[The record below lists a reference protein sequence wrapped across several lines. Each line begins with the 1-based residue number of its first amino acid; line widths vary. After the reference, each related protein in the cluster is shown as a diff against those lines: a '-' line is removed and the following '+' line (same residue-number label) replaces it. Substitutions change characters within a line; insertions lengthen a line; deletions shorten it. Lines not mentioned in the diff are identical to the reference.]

1 MLARAAAGGPRA
13 AGRAQGREL
22 MEETVTDGDGTPAI
36 SVVVPTHDVGAWV
49 DECLTSL
56 LHDQEVDLEVIVV
69 DDASQD
75 DTWAR
80 VTAWAARDARVR
92 AFQAP
97 GVGGGQARNF
107 GVELARGEFLAFVDG
122 DDLVP
127 RGAYAAMLASARES
141 GSQMVVGDF
150 VKFSALQTWS
160 PTARWTGFADP
171 VQGTSLVDRP
181 QLVRNRACWNRL
193 FRADF
198 WREEAIAF
206 PSVPRSND
214 IVPMVTALVAARTV
228 DVVPDLVYL
237 YRERPGATSM
247 TARAGAEVG
256 VTSYLSQ
263 EVLCARLLGAVEGEQ
278 LEATYWQMVLDS
290 DAWVHLRRF
299 VRERA
304 EREPAEREPS
314 PTPGT
319 LAELLSLRRTRSW
332 TRLRPEK
339 QVVYA
344 LATLDEAT
352 WARGV
357 LDAIGD
363 AGVPVVPLEPAEAL
377 RAALAADRTGLVE
390 PEAMRRFVFSHVV
403 ETVAGRT
410 VALSAVD
417 AGVLLALAAQRPQ
430 WFADPVGEAERP
442 QDTRVR
448 EALHAQDSGPL
459 REVIA
464 QSDALVVSSLVVRTD
479 RAVLSLRLP
488 AQLSRAEEITLRA
501 FKPGRPQTQRG
512 VARLRAKDGHFRA
525 TVLASALPTEGT
537 WALEL
542 LTEVDG
548 EPVQVPLV
556 VERSAIALEHGRLG
570 RLTVRGKEEG
580 QVPLT
585 VFRRGSALRR
595 AVRAFRRRRR

>member
-1 MLARAAAGGPRA
+1 
-13 AGRAQGREL
+13 
-22 MEETVTDGDGTPAI
+22 MEDTVTDGEGTPAI
-36 SVVVPTHDVGAWV
+36 SVVMPTHDVGAWV

-56 LHDQEVDLEVIVV
+56 LHDQDVDLEVVVV
-69 DDASQD
+69 DDDSRD
-75 DTWAR
+75 DTWTR
-80 VTAWAARDARVR
+80 VSAWAARDPRVR

-107 GVELARGEFLAFVDG
+107 GVEMARGEYLAFVDG

-160 PTARWTGFADP
+160 PTARWTGFADR
-171 VQGTSLVDRP
+171 VQGTTLVERP

-193 FRADF
+193 FRRDF

-214 IVPMVTALVAARTV
+214 VVPMVTALVAARSI

-237 YRERPGATSM
+237 YRERPGGTSM
-247 TARAGAEVG
+247 TSQAGAEVG

-263 EVLCARLLGAVEGEQ
+263 ELLCARLLGPVDGEQ
-278 LEATYWQMVLDS
+278 LAATYWQMVLDS
-290 DAWVHLRRF
+290 DAWVHLRKF

-304 EREPAEREPS
+304 AAEDREPS
-314 PTPGT
+314 PIPAMVG
-319 LAELLSLRRTRSW
+319 ELLALRRDRSW
-332 TRLRPEK
+332 SRLRPEK

-344 LATLDEAT
+344 LATLDEAG
-352 WARGV
+352 WARAV
-357 LDAIGD
+357 LDAFGD
-363 AGVPVVPLEPAEAL
+363 GGVTPVAMDPAQAL
-377 RAALAADRTGLVE
+377 RAALAADPTGLVE

-403 ETVAGRT
+403 ETVAGLT
-410 VALSAVD
+410 EPLALDDAVALV
-417 AGVLLALAAQRPQ
+417 ALAGQRTS
-430 WFADPVGEAERP
+430 WFADPVGGAERP
-442 QDTRVR
+442 QDTRIR
-448 EALHAQDSGPL
+448 EALHDADLEAL
-459 REVIA
+459 REVVVQA
-464 QSDALVVSSLVVRTD
+464 DAVVAADLTVRTD
-479 RAVLSLRLP
+479 RAVVSVRLP
-488 AQLSRAEEITLRA
+488 VSMTRADEITLRA

-512 VARLRAKDGHFRA
+512 VSRLRSRDGVWRG

-542 LTEVDG
+542 LTAVDG
-548 EPVQVPLV
+548 VPVQVPLV
-556 VERSAIALEHGRLG
+556 IDRSSISLQHGRLG
-570 RLTVRGKEEG
+570 RLTVRGKEDG

-585 VFRRGSALRR
+585 VFRRASAARR
-595 AVRAFRRRRR
+595 AVRALRRRRR

>member
-1 MLARAAAGGPRA
+1 
-13 AGRAQGREL
+13 
-22 MEETVTDGDGTPAI
+22 MEETVTDGESTPAI

-49 DECLTSL
+49 DECLTSIL
-56 LHDQEVDLEVIVV
+56 EDQDVDLEVVVV

-80 VTAWAARDARVR
+80 VSAWAARDARVR

-107 GVELARGEFLAFVDG
+107 GVEVARGEYLAFVDG

-160 PTARWTGFADP
+160 PTARWTGFADR
-171 VQGTSLVDRP
+171 VQGTTLADRP

-193 FRADF
+193 FRRDF

-214 IVPMVTALVAARTV
+214 VVPMVTALVAARTI

-256 VTSYLSQ
+256 VASYLSQ
-263 EVLCARLLGAVEGEQ
+263 EILCARLLGAVGGDQ
-278 LEATYWQMVLDS
+278 LEATYWQMVLDA
-290 DAWVHLRRF
+290 DTWVHLRRV

-304 EREPAEREPS
+304 ELPDRQPSEMPAML
-314 PTPGT
+314 G
-319 LAELLSLRRTRSW
+319 ELLSMRRTRSW

-344 LATLDEAT
+344 LVTLDEVV
-352 WARGV
+352 WARDV

-363 AGVPVVPLEPAEAL
+363 AGVPVVPLDPVEAL
-377 RAALAADRTGLVE
+377 HAALAADRTGLVD
-390 PEAMRRFVFSHVV
+390 PDAMRRFVFSHVV

-417 AGVLLALAAQRPQ
+417 AGLVLGLAGQRPQ
-430 WFADPVGEAERP
+430 WFAEPMGEVERP

-448 EALHAQDSGPL
+448 EALHAQDAGPL
-459 REVIA
+459 REVTVQGDA
-464 QSDALVVSSLVVRTD
+464 VVASDLLVRTD
-479 RAVLSLRLP
+479 RAAVSVRLP
-488 AQLSRAEEITLRA
+488 ARLSRAEEITLRA

-512 VARLRAKDGHFRA
+512 VARLRYKDGVWRG

-542 LTEVDG
+542 LTQLDG

-556 VERSAIALEHGRLG
+556 VDRASIRLEHGRLG

-585 VFRRGSALRR
+585 VFRRGSAVRR